1 MRELQGEL
9 DDWGG
14 VGGRR
19 NLCLR
24 ASLKHNPLSSGKCPW
39 RLPSAL
45 GRQGQRMK
53 TEWSSH
59 KILVRCYKSK
69 VFILWSSCKKVASRY
84 ISAVSTQSE
93 LDIGYISQRY
103 KKWSRDYGHSFHT
116 TEAWLVTLMMEEWKT
131 QRITQVFP
139 GHFQNIKEAMVE
151 GNQKFQITY
160 LMIMNL
166 M

>member
-19 NLCLR
+19 NLCLG

-39 RLPSAL
+39 RRSSVL

-53 TEWSSH
+53 TEWPSH

-69 VFILWSSCKKVASRY
+69 VFILWPSGKKVASRY

-93 LDIGYISQRY
+93 LDFGCISQRY
-103 KKWSRDYGHSFHT
+103 RKWGRDCAHAFHV
-116 TEAWLVTLMMEEWKT
+116 TEAWLVTLRMEEWKT
-131 QRITQVFP
+131 LRGLHKSSLVISRT
-139 GHFQNIKEAMVE
+139 
-151 GNQKFQITY
+151 
-160 LMIMNL
+160 
-166 M
+166 